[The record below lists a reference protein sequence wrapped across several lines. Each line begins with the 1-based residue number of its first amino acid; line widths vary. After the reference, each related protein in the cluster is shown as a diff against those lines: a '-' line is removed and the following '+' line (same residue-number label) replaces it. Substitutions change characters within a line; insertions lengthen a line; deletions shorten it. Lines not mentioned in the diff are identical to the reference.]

1 MPLIITPGQLR
12 RRADFYYQLAQ
23 LTSAGLTLMHA
34 LEHLKQNPPSF
45 SYRVHIRNLLDD
57 LKQGHTFTEALNRQ
71 KGWLPAFDVALL
83 HAGEHSGRLESCFR
97 LLSDHY
103 QDRARLARQMIG
115 DLAYPMFLFHFAIF
129 IFAFVY
135 SFASSNWMGFLWRT
149 FGVLIPLYILFF
161 LAAYAA
167 QGRHGEKWRSMVE
180 HFLRPVPVL
189 GSARH
194 CLALSRLA
202 SALEALLSAGVN
214 IIQAWELAATAC
226 GSPALRRTVL
236 AWRPLVDG
244 GQTPAE
250 VVSNSS
256 RFPSLFANQ
265 YTSGEISGKLDDTL
279 KRLHQYYQD
288 EGTRKLHYLAQWT
301 PRMVYL
307 LVACGIGFFIIRFYM
322 NYFSQVQAAGGF

>member
-1 MPLIITPGQLR
+1 MPLIITPGQLS
-12 RRADFYYQLAQ
+12 RRAEFYYQLAQ
-23 LTSAGLTLMHA
+23 LTSAGLTLINA
-34 LEHLKQNPPSF
+34 LEHLKQNPPTF

-57 LKQGHTFTEALNRQ
+57 LKGGYTFSQALNRE

-83 HAGEHSGRLESCFR
+83 HAGEHSGRLDQCFR

-115 DLAYPMFLFHFAIF
+115 DLAYPLFLFHFAIF
-129 IFAFVY
+129 IFAFVQ
-135 SFASSNWMGFLWRT
+135 SFASNNWIGFLWRT
-149 FGVLIPLYILFF
+149 FGVLIPLYVIFVAF
-161 LAAYAA
+161 AYAA
-167 QGRHGEKWRSMVE
+167 QGKHGERWRSWVE

-189 GSARH
+189 GTARH

-202 SALEALLSAGVN
+202 GALEAVLSAGVN
-214 IIQAWELAATAC
+214 VILAWEL
-226 GSPALRRTVL
+226 
-236 AWRPLVDG
+236 WRPLVDG

-250 VVSNSS
+250 VVSSSS

-301 PRMVYL
+301 PRMIYL
-307 LVACGIGFFIIRFYM
+307 MVACGIGIWVVRFYLGYW
-322 NYFSQVQAAGGF
+322 NNLWKQTGL

>member
-12 RRADFYYQLAQ
+12 RRADFYYQLGQ
-23 LTSAGLTLMHA
+23 LTAAGLTLIHA

-45 SYRVHIRNLLDD
+45 SYRVHIRNLLED

-97 LLSDHY
+97 LLCEHY

-129 IFAFVY
+129 IFAFVS
-135 SFASSNWMGFLWRT
+135 SFASQNWIGFLWRT
-149 FGVLIPLYILFF
+149 FGVLVPLYILFF
-161 LAAYAA
+161 AVAYAA
-167 QGRHGEKWRSMVE
+167 QGRHGEKWRSLVE
-180 HFLRPVPVL
+180 HFLRPIPVL
-189 GSARH
+189 GTARH
-194 CLALSRLA
+194 SLALSRLA
-202 SALEALLSAGVN
+202 GALEALLSAGVT
-214 IIQAWELAATAC
+214 IVEAWELAATAC
-226 GSPALRRTVL
+226 GSPAIRRTVL

-250 VVSNSS
+250 VVNMSS

-301 PRMVYL
+301 PRAVYL
-307 LVACGIGFFIIRFYM
+307 IVALGIGLWVIHYYV
-322 NYFSQVQAAGGF
+322 NYFNNIWKQTGL

>member
-1 MPLIITPGQLR
+1 MPLIITPGQLN
-12 RRADFYYQLAQ
+12 RRAEFYYQLAQ
-23 LTSAGLTLMHA
+23 LTGAGLTLINA
-34 LEHLKQNPPSF
+34 LEHLKQNPPTF

-57 LKQGHTFTEALNRQ
+57 LKSGYTFAQSLDRQ

-83 HAGEHSGRLESCFR
+83 HAGEYSGRLDSCFR

-115 DLAYPMFLFHFAIF
+115 DLAYPVFLFHFAIF
-129 IFAFVY
+129 IFAFVHI
-135 SFASSNWMGFLWRT
+135 FASNDWMGFVWRT
-149 FGVLIPLYILFF
+149 FGVLIPLYVIF
-161 LAAYAA
+161 LALAYAA
-167 QGRHGEKWRSMVE
+167 QGRHGEKWRSWVE

-189 GSARH
+189 GTARH

-202 SALEALLSAGVN
+202 GALEALLSAGVTV
-214 IIQAWELAATAC
+214 IEAWELAATAC
-226 GSPALRRTVL
+226 GSPSIRRTVM

-250 VVSNSS
+250 VVSSSS
-256 RFPSLFANQ
+256 RFPALFANQ

-288 EGTRKLHYLAQWT
+288 EGTRKLHYLAQWA
-301 PRMVYL
+301 PRAVYL
-307 LVACGIGFFIIRFYM
+307 MVACGIGFFVIRFYL
-322 NYFSQVQAAGGF
+322 NYFNMVRNAGGF